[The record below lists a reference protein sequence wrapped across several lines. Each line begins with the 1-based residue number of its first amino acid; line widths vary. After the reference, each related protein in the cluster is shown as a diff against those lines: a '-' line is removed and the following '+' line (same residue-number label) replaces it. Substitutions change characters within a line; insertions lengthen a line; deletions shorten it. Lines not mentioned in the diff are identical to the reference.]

1 MSTRS
6 KIGIENENGRVNAIY
21 CHWDGYPE
29 YNGKVLKE
37 HYSDRN
43 KLQQLLELGD
53 ISVLKEDLDKV
64 EAYHRDL
71 CKTYYPPTEYLN
83 INSFSRQ
90 FGYEY
95 GYVLSKEGEWLTFES
110 KL

>member
-1 MSTRS
+1 MATRS
-6 KIGIENENGRVNAIY
+6 QIAIENENGTVSAIY

-29 YNGKVLKE
+29 YNGKILKE
-37 HYSDRN
+37 CYSDRD

-53 ISVLKEDLDKV
+53 VSVLKEDLGKV

-71 CKTYYPPTEYLN
+71 CKTYYPPTEFRN
-83 INSFSRQ
+83 IDSFGKQ
-90 FGYEY
+90 FSYEY

>member
-29 YNGKVLKE
+29 YNGKILKE
-37 HYSDRN
+37 CYSDRN

-71 CKTYYPPTEYLN
+71 CKTYYPPMEYRN
-83 INSFSRQ
+83 IDSFGKQ
-90 FGYEY
+90 FGFEY

-110 KL
+110 EL

>member
-6 KIGIENENGRVNAIY
+6 RIGIENENGRVSSIY

-29 YNGKVLKE
+29 YVGKVLKE
-37 HYSDRN
+37 NYSDRD
-43 KLQQLLELGD
+43 KVKQLLELGD
-53 ISVLKEDLDKV
+53 ISILKEDLDKV

>member
-6 KIGIENENGRVNAIY
+6 RIGIENENGSVSSIY
-21 CHWDGYPE
+21 CHWDGYIE
-29 YNGKVLKE
+29 HNGRILKSSYLDRDKV
-37 HYSDRN
+37 
-43 KLQQLLELGD
+43 QQLMELGD
-53 ISVLKEDLDKV
+53 ISALDNDLDLV
-64 EAYHRDL
+64 IAYHRDL
-71 CKTYYPPTEYLN
+71 GKEYYPAIEHSS
-83 INSFSRQ
+83 IDVFSRL